1 VPFTDVARSLD
12 EQVLH
17 AQALVSEGRLIA
29 AAVVVAQL
37 PSDVDRA
44 HVSAVLTEL
53 EREHAHNAVVALE
66 LIRGIYSQPQ
76 PRLRLVADRG
86 AGRSLT

>member
-1 VPFTDVARSLD
+1 MPFTDVARSLD

-17 AQALVSEGRLIA
+17 AQMLVGERRFTA
-29 AAVVVAQL
+29 AAAIVAQL
-37 PSDVDRA
+37 PADVDRA

-53 EREHAHNAVVALE
+53 EREHAHNAVAALE
-66 LIRGIYSQPQ
+66 LIRGIYSPPQ